1 MSRAATCAFA
11 ATCALALTSAVH
23 AGEAPKVD
31 ARVGVPPLAWRA
43 TIASPN
49 PLPAIPS
56 KDPLFRVCGVP
67 DAALTSVAARNA
79 ARQRRGEPSFGSDEL
94 GFTLRASGAPY
105 VWPRAWTMKG
115 KAMTEDQI
123 ESELEAFVAKAKTVG
138 ERRCGL
144 TRVRTREGGELVS
157 VVLADVLAD
166 VQPVPTLARVGDWVT
181 LRGTMK
187 VPASDAKVVLLG
199 PRGGPGTVLA
209 SLSGDELRAT
219 FNVDKPGAW
228 LVQVVATTSTG
239 PRPVMELEVHAGT
252 LPPLKFAELEVPG
265 DDAAP
270 AGARPEEALYAMV
283 NAARVAEGEKPL
295 MRDSSLDKL
304 AALHSVEMRKQRS
317 VGHDVGDGDV
327 GDRVAAAGI
336 VTKRRGENVASAA
349 SVVRAHRALWLSPS
363 HRANL
368 LDARFTRVGVGVE
381 TSDDGRVWVTQVFAD

>member
-1 MSRAATCAFA
+1 MSYAGRGALGVAFA
-11 ATCALALTSAVH
+11 LGLAPNAQ
-23 AGEAPKVD
+23 AAD
-31 ARVGVPPLAWRA
+31 AQPIDTRIGVPPLAWRA
-43 TIASPN
+43 TTASPN

-56 KDPLFRVCGVP
+56 KDPLFLVCGAP

-79 ARQRRGEPSFGSDEL
+79 ARQRRGEASFGSDEL

-115 KAMTEDQI
+115 KAMAEEQI
-123 ESELEAFVAKAKTVG
+123 EAELQKFVAKAKTVG

-144 TRVRTREGGELVS
+144 TRIRTRDGGELVS

-166 VQPVPTLARVGDWVT
+166 VQPVPTLARVGDWIT

-199 PRGGPGTVLA
+199 PRGAPGTVLA
-209 SLSGDELRAT
+209 SLSGDDLRAT

-228 LVQVVATTSTG
+228 LIQVVATTSSG

-252 LPPLKFAELEVPG
+252 LPPQKFAELEVPG

-304 AALHSVEMRKQRS
+304 AIAHSLEMRKQRS

-327 GDRVAAAGI
+327 GDRIAAAGI

-381 TSDDGRVWVTQVFAD
+381 TGDDGRVWVTQVFAD